1 MDWPISVRTA
11 NTASSFA
18 FTAMLS
24 EGGTELVELTKA

>member
-1 MDWPISVRTA
+1 LADIGQNSKDRE
-11 NTASSFA
+11 FA